1 MWCATVFIDHFS
13 QLSYVYLQRST
24 SGEETLKAKQAF
36 EVYARSHGIMIK
48 HYHANNGCFVDP
60 LLVDHCKA
68 NSQSMSHSGVN
79 AHFQNSI
86 AEKRI
91 RDLQDATHTMLVHAK
106 HHWPST
112 INAHLWPYALHTAN
126 NIHANTPR
134 ADADGQA
141 PIEVFSAG
149 AAAAS
154 PRHYHPFGCPIYM
167 LNDECS
173 QELRA

>member
-1 MWCATVFIDHFS
+1 M
-13 QLSYVYLQRST
+13 

-36 EVYARSHGIMIK
+36 EVYATSHGVVIK
-48 HYHANNGCFVDP
+48 HYHANNGCFIEP
-60 LLVDHCKA
+60 LFMDHCKA
-68 NSQSMSHSGVN
+68 SAQTMSHSGVN

-91 RDLQDATHTMLVHAK
+91 HNLQDAAHMMLVHAK
-106 HHWPST
+106 HHWPNT
-112 INAHLWPYALHTAN
+112 INAHLWPYALCTAN

-134 ADADGQA
+134 ADGQA

-154 PRHYHPFGCPIYM
+154 LRHYHPFRCPVYV
-167 LNDECS
+167 LND
-173 QELRA
+173 